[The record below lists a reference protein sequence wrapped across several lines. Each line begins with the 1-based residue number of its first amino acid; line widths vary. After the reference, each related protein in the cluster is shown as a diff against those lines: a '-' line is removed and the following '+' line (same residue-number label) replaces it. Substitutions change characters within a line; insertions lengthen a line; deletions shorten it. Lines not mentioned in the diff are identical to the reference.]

1 MRTGLK
7 LVAALLVCGGLAGS
21 PTNAV
26 PEPIAADPGTA
37 YVGPHQRVDVGGG
50 RKLNLFCMGSGGPT
64 VLFDSGLSDWSSI
77 WALVQPAVAKRTRAC
92 SYDRA
97 GMGYSDPSE
106 TPRTPIAIVEDM
118 HALVHAAKLPT
129 PLLLVGH
136 SLGGFNMKLYA
147 AIYPEDVGGL
157 VLVDPAEDR
166 IPERTAARYRHL
178 LGTRGW
184 AKDDLER
191 FTGLTGAIDHYRDCA
206 ATARVHPL
214 DAGSDF
220 YKSCTDPVRTPLGP
234 AIATER
240 ARLQVGANYQQAQ
253 ASEIANSVYGDNR
266 GDEVYAALFAPG
278 AFGNKPMV
286 VLTHGIYDR
295 KDAADTADF
304 ATLKLVHDQ
313 TARLSRRGVNRVV
326 PNTHHNIEVDA
337 PQAIVNSVLQVMHD
351 MRSGPA
357 RTHSKGARRRAT
369 HG

>member
-1 MRTGLK
+1 MKIELK
-7 LVAALLVCGGLAGS
+7 LVAALLCCGLAWS
-21 PTNAV
+21 PANATPQPV
-26 PEPIAADPGTA
+26 ATDPGTA
-37 YVGPHQRVDVGGG
+37 YVRPHQRVDIGGG
-50 RKLNLFCMGSGGPT
+50 RKLNLFCMASGGPT

-77 WALVQPAVAKRTRAC
+77 WALVQPAVAKRTQAC

-147 AIYPEDVGGL
+147 AIYPEDVGGM

-166 IPERTAARYRHL
+166 IPKRTAARYRRL
-178 LGTRGW
+178 LGTSGW
-184 AKDDLER
+184 AKDELEG

-206 ATARVHPL
+206 AAARIHPL
-214 DAGSDF
+214 DAASQL
-220 YKSCTDPVRTPLGP
+220 YKTCTDPVRTPLGT

-240 ARLQVGANYQQAQ
+240 ARLQVGANYQQTQ
-253 ASEIANSVYGDNR
+253 SSEIANSVYGDPR
-266 GDEVYAALFAPG
+266 GNDAYAALFQPG
-278 AFGNKPMV
+278 AFGDKPMI
-286 VLTHGIYDR
+286 VLTHGIYDP
-295 KDAADTADF
+295 KDPIDAADF

-326 PNTHHNIEVDA
+326 PDTHHNIEVDN
-337 PQAIVNSVLQVMHD
+337 PQAIVDSVFEVMQG
-351 MRSGPA
+351 MRSHRA
-357 RTHSKGARRRAT
+357 LTHSKRVRPRAA